1 MNKLFKN
8 LNILAAIAFFITAC
22 GAQIVQAQ
30 PEEQL
35 APKATTYQAV
45 LGKSLNDKD
54 VADFIASNNCTP
66 SGPFQLCQSVGVVLW
81 ADADQSIKTAY
92 LYLSNSDEFAAYK
105 GELPLGLASSD
116 TMAKV
121 EQKLGQPKVEHAP
134 QAGWE
139 SGLPDAAG
147 TPDHIH
153 YWAVYK
159 RFGVTIVYNSPSA
172 DDKGATIHAIL
183 VSK

>member
-1 MNKLFKN
+1 VNKHFKN
-8 LNILAAIAFFITAC
+8 LSILAAIALFITAC
-22 GAQIVQAQ
+22 GAQVVQAQ

-35 APKATTYQAV
+35 APKATTYLAV
-45 LGKSLNDKD
+45 LGKSLNDND

-66 SGPFQLCQSVGVVLW
+66 SGSFQLCPSLGVVLW
-81 ADADQSIKTAY
+81 ADADQAIKTAY

-105 GELPLGLASSD
+105 GELPFDLASSD
-116 TMAKV
+116 TRIKV

-139 SGLPDAAG
+139 PGLPDAAG
-147 TPDHIH
+147 MPDHTH
-153 YWAVYK
+153 YWAVYN